1 MYGPLRLHPLPDG
14 LDPCDNVKMARVFL
28 EERWLPK
35 SVLCLRDYNRHKFLL
50 DLIAGITVGLVAL
63 PLAMAF
69 AIASGLTPQA
79 GIYCAI
85 VTGFLI
91 SAFGGSKTQIGGPTG
106 AFVVVVASIVAA
118 HGVDGL
124 FVCTVMAGVLLVIM
138 GVTGLGT
145 GVKFIPRPVVIGF
158 TNGIAVLIA
167 STQVKDFFGLHLDK
181 VPGVFWLRIEALA
194 GNFHTVSYEAT
205 ALAVCTVLT
214 LIVCRSVSARI
225 PGPIVALLLGTL
237 AVYFFKLPV
246 ETIGTR
252 FGGIPSGLPHL
263 VIPKFRTDLIH
274 GLLGPAF
281 TVAMLGAIESLMSAV
296 VSDRMS
302 NDRHNPNVEL
312 IGQGIANIFSP
323 MFGGLPAT
331 GAIARTATN
340 IRSGAQ
346 SPVAGM
352 IHAATLLCILLFAAP
367 LVSYVPMAALAGI
380 LIIVAYNMGEW
391 REIPQLLKLTKTDIS
406 IWLVTFALTVFA
418 DLTVAVEAG
427 MILAALLFI
436 SRVAATT
443 TVSQVTDEYIE
454 DGRMH
459 VLQDKDIPY
468 YATIFRIH
476 GPFLFGATDKI
487 SVVTQN
493 LHELPP
499 VVILRLRNMTALDAT
514 GLFALEEVAKQLHAS
529 KRTLILC
536 GAREQPSQLIHQADF
551 AAVVGEE
558 NICDNVQE
566 ALRRAEEVYER
577 LETKFFVA
585 KN

>member
-1 MYGPLRLHPLPDG
+1 MGRFSPILLSG
-14 LDPCDNVKMARVFL
+14 
-28 EERWLPK
+28 RWLPK
-35 SVLCLRDYNRHKFLL
+35 SVICLRDYTAQKFLH
-50 DLIAGITVGLVAL
+50 DLIAGVTVGLVAL

-79 GIYCAI
+79 GIYCAM

-91 SAFGGSKTQIGGPTG
+91 SALGGSKTQIGGPTG
-106 AFVVVVASIVAA
+106 AFVVVVSGIVAV
-118 HGVDGL
+118 HGIDGL
-124 FVCTVMAGVLLVIM
+124 FMCTMMAGVLLVVLGATGM
-138 GVTGLGT
+138 GTA
-145 GVKFIPRPVVIGF
+145 VKFIPRPVVIGF
-158 TNGIAVLIA
+158 TNGIAILIA
-167 STQVKDFFGLHLDK
+167 STQIKDFFGLQLAK
-181 VPGVFWLRIEALA
+181 VPGEFWLRMKALA
-194 GNFHTVSYEAT
+194 ASAPTWSARAT
-205 ALAVCTVLT
+205 LLAVCTVAVML
-214 LIVCRSVSARI
+214 LCRAFSNRI
-225 PGPIVALLLGTL
+225 PGPIVAMLGATVAANLL
-237 AVYFFKLPV
+237 KLPV

-252 FGGIPSGLPHL
+252 FVGGIPSGLPHL
-263 VIPKFRTDLIH
+263 VIPHWHARLVT

-312 IGQGIANIFSP
+312 IGQGVANIMSP

-346 SPVAGM
+346 SPVTGM
-352 IHAATLLCILLFAAP
+352 IHSLTLLCILLFAAP

-380 LIIVAYNMGEW
+380 LMIVAYNMGEW

-436 SRVAATT
+436 SRVASTS
-443 TVSQVTDEYIE
+443 TVSQVTDDYVE
-454 DGRMH
+454 DGRVH
-459 VLQDKDIPY
+459 ILQDKDIPY

-476 GPFLFGATDKI
+476 GQLLFGATDKI
-487 SVVTQN
+487 SIVTAN
-493 LHELPP
+493 LHKLPP

-514 GLFALEEVAKQLHAS
+514 GLFALEEAAKALHAS

-536 GAREQPSQLIHQADF
+536 GAREQPSQLIHQAEF
-551 AAVVGEE
+551 AEVIGEE

-566 ALRRAEEVYER
+566 ALGRAEEVYER
-577 LETKFFVA
+577 LEA
-585 KN
+585 KTARASS

>member
-1 MYGPLRLHPLPDG
+1 MRTYD
-14 LDPCDNVKMARVFL
+14 
-28 EERWLPK
+28 
-35 SVLCLRDYNRHKFLL
+35 RHKFLL
-50 DLIAGITVGLVAL
+50 DLVAGVTVGLVAL

-91 SAFGGSKTQIGGPTG
+91 SALGGSKTQIGGPTG
-106 AFVVVVASIVAA
+106 AFVVVVAGIVAV

-124 FVCTVMAGVLLVIM
+124 FMCTVMAGLLLVIM

-145 GVKFIPRPVVIGF
+145 AVKFIPRPVVIGF

-181 VPGVFWLRIEALA
+181 VPGVFWLRMEELA
-194 GNFHTVSYEAT
+194 RSFHTLSFEAT
-205 ALAVCTVLT
+205 ALAVFTLLT
-214 LIVCRSVSARI
+214 LIICRVLSARI
-225 PGPIVALLLGTL
+225 PGPIVALLLATS

-246 ETIGTR
+246 ETIGTK
-252 FGGIPSGLPHL
+252 FGGIPGGLPHL
-263 VIPKFRTDLIH
+263 QIPKFHSDLIH

-312 IGQGIANIFSP
+312 VAQGVANVFSP

-346 SPVAGM
+346 SPIAGI
-352 IHAATLLCILLFAAP
+352 IHALTLLCILLFAAP

-380 LIIVAYNMGEW
+380 LMMVAYNMGEW
-391 REIPQLLKLTKTDIS
+391 LEIPQLLKLTKTDIS

-436 SRVAATT
+436 SRVASTT
-443 TVSQVTDEYIE
+443 TVSQVTDDYVE
-454 DGRMH
+454 DGRVH
-459 VLQDKDIPY
+459 ILQDKDIPY

-487 SVVTQN
+487 SVVTEH
-493 LHELPP
+493 LHTLPP

-514 GLFALEEVAKQLHAS
+514 GLFALEEAAKALHAS

-536 GAREQPSQLIHQADF
+536 GAREQPSQLIHQAEF
-551 AAVVGEE
+551 AEVIGEE

-566 ALRRAEEVYER
+566 ALQRAEEVYER
-577 LETKFFVA
+577 LEA
-585 KN
+585 KSARASS